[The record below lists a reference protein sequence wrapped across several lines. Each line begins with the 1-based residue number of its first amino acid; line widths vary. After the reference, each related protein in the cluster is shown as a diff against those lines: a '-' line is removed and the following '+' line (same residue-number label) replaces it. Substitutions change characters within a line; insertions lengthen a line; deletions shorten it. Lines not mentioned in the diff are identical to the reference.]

1 MNLTT
6 QALENLLKSKQQI
19 KALVV
24 AKEHANCDSLP
35 LRYGIHFT
43 KDSELQLNEVR
54 LLYKD
59 YQYPDRFHV
68 DATFISGIGAKASGH
83 FVIGSKPGYDGPVVF
98 TVWQHDL
105 ETEMRLSE
113 VMKLLRK
120 SNFICPEDLIELHP
134 LYVSGKLSTHAD
146 LVYQLSL
153 KFSAEQIAEME
164 IAAKDAS
171 ERADKAIAELT
182 KAKKEAEHARNI
194 ALEATYIVDQLEV
207 QNNTLNSRVNDL
219 ESELERYKVEQVQ
232 ARNERS
238 EATLS
243 SPDTLLE
250 VKESQIY
257 RGSSCTILVMGDGT
271 QRHMK
276 TATFDQTGA
285 VTQKALSL
293 VGRRVRTSCWDPI
306 GQPGKWSSQGYFRNV
321 YEAE

>member
-6 QALENLLKSKQQI
+6 QALEHLLKTNQQL
-19 KALVV
+19 KVLVI

-35 LRYGIHFT
+35 LRYGIHFET
-43 KDSELQLNEVR
+43 DSELQLNEVR

-68 DATFISGIGAKASGH
+68 DGTFTSGMGARVSGH
-83 FVIGSKPGYDGPVVF
+83 FVIGSKPGHDGPVVF

-120 SNFICPEDLIELHP
+120 SNFIYPEDLLELHP

-153 KFSAEQIAEME
+153 KVSAEQIAEME
-164 IAAKDAS
+164 IAAKAAS
-171 ERADKAIAELT
+171 DRADMAITELT
-182 KAKKEAEHARNI
+182 KAKQEAQHARTV
-194 ALEATYIVDQLEV
+194 ALEATFIVDQLEE
-207 QNNTLNSRVNDL
+207 QNNTLSSRVNDL
-219 ESELERYKVEQVQ
+219 QSELESYKSEQAQ
-232 ARNERS
+232 ALKERS

-243 SPDTLLE
+243 LPDTLIE
-250 VKESQIY
+250 VHEAQIY
-257 RGSSCTILVMGDGT
+257 RGSSCTILIMGDGT

-276 TATFDQTGA
+276 TSTFDQSGA

-293 VGRRVRTSCWDPI
+293 VGRRVRISCWDPI

>member
-6 QALENLLKSKQQI
+6 QALEHLLKTKQQLNV
-19 KALVV
+19 LVI

-43 KDSELQLNEVR
+43 KDSELELNEVR

-68 DATFISGIGAKASGH
+68 DATFTSGMGDKTSGH
-83 FVIGSKPGYDGPVVF
+83 FVIGSKPGHNGPVVF

-120 SNFICPEDLIELHP
+120 SNFIYPEDLLELHP
-134 LYVSGKLSTHAD
+134 LYVSGKLSSHAD

-153 KFSAEQIAEME
+153 KVSAEQIAEME
-164 IAAKDAS
+164 MAARDAS
-171 ERADKAIAELT
+171 ERADKAIAEL
-182 KAKKEAEHARNI
+182 KKSKQEVEHARKI
-194 ALEATYIVDQLEV
+194 ALEATYVVDQLEV
-207 QNNTLNSRVNDL
+207 QNNTLSSRVNDL

-232 ARNERS
+232 ARKERS

-243 SPDTLLE
+243 SADTLIE
-250 VKESQIY
+250 VKETQIY
-257 RGSSCTILVMGDGT
+257 RGSSCTILIMGDGT

-276 TATFDQTGA
+276 TSTFDQSGA

-306 GQPGKWSSQGYFRNV
+306 GQPGKWSSQGYFRNL